1 MGWWRTFGPL
11 RGWPM
16 NRGERLRT
24 LRLDQGVRLSH
35 VAEVLAV
42 HPSTIWRWESGEV
55 RPTDDQVVAYVD
67 ACHLPAIRAVEV
79 IDG

>member
-55 RPTDDQVVAYVD
+55 RPTDEQVAAYVD

-79 IDG
+79 ING